1 MSEKIRKIISE
12 LSFILIIHLNINI
25 LCQDNIDNILN
36 TAYSQ
41 MSQLPAES
49 TLYFSRNIKC
59 SSYNSTVCICL
70 VNESLYKIE
79 GENMQFL
86 LFNISNYSD
95 SYYYELN
102 LYNSKEDSTN
112 CIISH
117 FVNNSTLIFK
127 YYPINIIN
135 NSDNGT
141 DFLYHNNSMN
151 PINRGINCY
160 IKDINFLFFCYF
172 LNEKIHFFYYSPKSL

>member
-1 MSEKIRKIISE
+1 MQEKMMQNFSKLIFFII
-12 LSFILIIHLNINI
+12 ILLNINI
-25 LCQDNIDNILN
+25 LCQDSIDNILN
-36 TAYSQ
+36 TLYSQ

-79 GENMQFL
+79 GENKQFL

-102 LYNSKEDSTN
+102 LYDSKEDSTN

-117 FVNNSTLIFK
+117 FVNNSTLILKF
-127 YYPINIIN
+127 YPINIIN
-135 NSDNGT
+135 ISENGT
-141 DFLYHNNSMN
+141 DFPYYDNSMN

-160 IKDINFLFFCYF
+160 IKDINFFFYLLFF
-172 LNEKIHFFYYSPKSL
+172 K

>member
-1 MSEKIRKIISE
+1 MQEKMMQNFSKLIFFII
-12 LSFILIIHLNINI
+12 ILLNINI
-25 LCQDNIDNILN
+25 LCQDSIDNILN
-36 TAYSQ
+36 TLYSQ

-79 GENMQFL
+79 RENMQFL

-102 LYNSKEDSTN
+102 LYDSKEDSTN

-135 NSDNGT
+135 NSDEGT
-141 DFLYHNNSMN
+141 DFLY
-151 PINRGINCY
+151 
-160 IKDINFLFFCYF
+160 
-172 LNEKIHFFYYSPKSL
+172 